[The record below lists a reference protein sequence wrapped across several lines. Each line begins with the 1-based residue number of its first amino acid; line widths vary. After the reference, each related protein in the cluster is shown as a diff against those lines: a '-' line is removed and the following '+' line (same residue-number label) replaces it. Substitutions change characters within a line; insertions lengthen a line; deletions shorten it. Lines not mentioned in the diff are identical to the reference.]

1 MGFRTVVITKRSK
14 LEYSLG
20 YLIVRSD
27 EEKRVFIEEINTVI
41 IESTAVSMTAS
52 LLSELSKH
60 KIKVILCDEKCDPY
74 GEIISYN
81 NAHNCSKR
89 IMEQFKWDNNLKS
102 YIWQEIIKEKIRN
115 QASLLKKNNKNEG
128 YEMLLKYFDEV
139 EPNDLTYKESYA
151 AKVYFNDLFGPA
163 FVRRADIFPNNCL
176 NYGSMILL
184 SAFNREIVAS
194 GYLTQI
200 GIHHCNEFNY
210 FNLSCDFI
218 EPYRP
223 FVDELALTVKA
234 EDHDFKRTMR
244 KILTRKVKIRGEE
257 TSVEKSVGIYLH
269 SIYNSFDTGNLIL
282 NFPSNY
288 EL

>member
-1 MGFRTVVITKRSK
+1 MGQQLKK
-14 LEYSLG
+14 L
-20 YLIVRSD
+20 YL
-27 EEKRVFIEEINTVI
+27 
-41 IESTAVSMTAS
+41 
-52 LLSELSKH
+52 
-60 KIKVILCDEKCDPY
+60 
-74 GEIISYN
+74 
-81 NAHNCSKR
+81 
-89 IMEQFKWDNNLKS
+89 
-102 YIWQEIIKEKIRN
+102 QEIIKEKIKN
-115 QASLLKKNNKNEG
+115 QASLLKKNNKIDG

-139 EPNDLTYKESYA
+139 EPNDLTCKESYA
-151 AKVYFNDLFGPA
+151 AKVYFNDLFGPD
-163 FVRRADIFPNNCL
+163 FIRRADIFPNNCL
-176 NYGSMILL
+176 NYGYMILL

-234 EDHDFKRTMR
+234 EDQDFKRTMR
-244 KILTRKVKIRGEE
+244 KILTGKVKIRGEE